1 MGKRNSKM
9 REEGG
14 DRSAPNPPILG
25 GPNRKYH
32 WIKVVI
38 MTPTI
43 DIGTLITTTTGL
55 HGGCPHIIGKG
66 ITVRRIVTWYK
77 RGLNA
82 EEICD
87 GLRPTGGHRIGTL
100 TLAEVYAALVYY
112 HSNTEAIETDLASQA
127 AEGDRLGKLHVLDFF
142 KNIHRQGPFRTSEEI
157 DRDLQEER
165 NSWDS

>member
-1 MGKRNSKM
+1 
-9 REEGG
+9 
-14 DRSAPNPPILG
+14 
-25 GPNRKYH
+25 
-32 WIKVVI
+32 
-38 MTPTI
+38 MTTTI

-87 GLRPTGGHRIGTL
+87 RIGTL
-100 TLAEVYAALVYY
+100 TLAEVYAALAYY
-112 HSNTEAIETDLASQA
+112 HSNTDAIEADLAYQL
-127 AEGDRLGKLHVLDFF
+127 AEGDRLGKLHVLNFF
-142 KNIHRQGPFRTSEEI
+142 KDIYRQGPFRTGEEI

>member
-1 MGKRNSKM
+1 
-9 REEGG
+9 
-14 DRSAPNPPILG
+14 
-25 GPNRKYH
+25 
-32 WIKVVI
+32 
-38 MTPTI
+38 MTTTI

-87 GLRPTGGHRIGTL
+87 RIGTL
-100 TLAEVYAALVYY
+100 TLAEVYAALAYY
-112 HSNTEAIETDLASQA
+112 HSNTDAIETDLASQA
-127 AEGDRLGKLHVLDFF
+127 AEGDRLEKLHVLDFF
-142 KNIHRQGPFRTSEEI
+142 KDIHRQGPFRTGEEI